1 MFDETGHFALVLALA
16 LESLVTVNAVNAV
29 GGACVL
35 PLERKSVS
43 ALALAF
49 ERTFVMSV
57 SESRSGRSISPATEG
72 GTRLPPSSA
81 LAPTGP
87 SSERPSTSS
96 VGTTGHDIS
105 QASQNRARA
114 QRNERGK

>member
-1 MFDETGHFALVLALA
+1 MLALA
-16 LESLVTVNAVNAV
+16 LELLAAVNAVNAV
-29 GGACVL
+29 VGACVL

-43 ALALAF
+43 AFAFAL

-57 SESRSGRSISPATEG
+57 LEPRSGRSISPATEG
-72 GTRLPPSSA
+72 GTRLPSSSA

-105 QASQNRARA
+105 QASQNRATA
-114 QRNERGK
+114 SGTNG

>member
-1 MFDETGHFALVLALA
+1 MLVLALG
-16 LESLVTVNAVNAV
+16 LLVAVNAV
-29 GGACVL
+29 SAVAGACVL
-35 PLERKSVS
+35 PLEWKSVS
-43 ALALAF
+43 AFAFAL
-49 ERTFVMSV
+49 ERTFVMSAL
-57 SESRSGRSISPATEG
+57 ESRSGRSISPATEG
-72 GTRLPPSSA
+72 GTRIPSSSA

-87 SSERPSTSS
+87 PSERPSTSS